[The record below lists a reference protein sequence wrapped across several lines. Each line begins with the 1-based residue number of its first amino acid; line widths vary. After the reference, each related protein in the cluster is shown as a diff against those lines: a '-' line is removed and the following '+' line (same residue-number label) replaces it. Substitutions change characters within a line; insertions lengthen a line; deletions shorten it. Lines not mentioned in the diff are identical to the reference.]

1 MLELKHIIVTLLCFK
16 ITWSHGPEIKS
27 NKKKR
32 KKNGGEEKQSGYPQG
47 MSSCRLILV
56 PPPGGDL
63 AAPADPEGGE
73 RVEPRHGGAQRHG
86 RRDLGR
92 RRPLREA
99 GPTGAPPPEEDVEGG
114 EREGPEY
121 AVGVA
126 SRRRRRRRRSSLA
139 GGDLV
144 VVVVHA
150 QTTRWG
156 TDLPV

>member
-1 MLELKHIIVTLLCFK
+1 MLELNHIIVSLLCFK
-16 ITWSHGPEIKS
+16 ITWSHGTEIKS
-27 NKKKR
+27 NKKK

-99 GPTGAPPPEEDVEGG
+99 GPTA
-114 EREGPEY
+114 RH
-121 AVGVA
+121 
-126 SRRRRRRRRSSLA
+126 RRKRM
-139 GGDLV
+139 
-144 VVVVHA
+144 
-150 QTTRWG
+150 
-156 TDLPV
+156 